1 MEESLIRVKYLTMDE
16 SDLNIWT
23 LRITVTDDYRNYL
36 DVMGHVPSVIRDYCD
51 DRIDVPIVKYLSE
64 LPRDAFPKI
73 LCYREV
79 SKTGKEHYHLRIG
92 STRWKTRKSLFDS
105 IHKSFPF
112 MKGQKCFSTKA
123 VRVQGKKTSSLE
135 KSITYISKDK
145 RRVFVQ
151 GYSSENLAEFEKIG
165 SEWLDSKKMTIFEQI
180 IHRYRITDKTNGNS
194 VCRHVLDFYK
204 DEGKGYP
211 TFYNLQK
218 TLANIKLSV
227 DQDYRTKYLM
237 RGANYYD
244 NMAYEL

>member
-1 MEESLIRVKYLTMDE
+1 MEESLNRVKYMTMDE
-16 SDLNIWT
+16 AELNIWT
-23 LRITVTDDYRNYL
+23 IRITVTDDYKRYADISHN
-36 DVMGHVPSVIRDYCD
+36 D
-51 DRIDVPIVKYLSE
+51 IDGPIVKYLGEKNSE
-64 LPRDAFPKI
+64 LFPKI
-73 LCYREV
+73 LCYRET
-79 SKTGKEHYHLRIG
+79 SKNSKVHYHIRIG
-92 STRWKTRKSLFDS
+92 TTTWKTRPSLFQS

-123 VRVQGKKTSSLE
+123 VRVNGKKTSSLE

-145 RRVFVQ
+145 LRVFVR
-151 GYSSENLAEFEKIG
+151 GYSDESLAEFEKIG
-165 SEWLDSKKMTIFEQI
+165 SQWLDSKKMTIFEQI
-180 IHRYRITDKTNGNS
+180 IYRYRITDKTSGKA

-211 TFYNLQK
+211 TYYNLTK

-237 RGANYYD
+237 RGAHYYD